1 MKKNNLN
8 DLIFDYFP
16 PIPNKQWKQK
26 IQYELNGE
34 DYQKKLV
41 RHTVDNVS
49 TLPYY
54 TYNDVSFFYDY
65 KKKESQSCHIIH
77 VNNEAEANLLAQ
89 SSTSSFIIFNLY
101 SKEVLLDQLFDNL
114 NTNKLLVHCFFLNLE
129 FFNKIKNHNIPYTFN
144 PINKLFKTGTWYRNE
159 KWDFEQLFNSNC
171 NNGIIDVS
179 IFHNS
184 GASPL
189 QQIAYA
195 ISHAQELI
203 KLNTKTNIN
212 LIFYLVSVNTNVFEE
227 IAKLRTIK
235 ILHSYFFNNID
246 CQIILTKSKRNF
258 INFDEAL
265 NQNIF
270 NTEKLIAASA
280 HVDFIENYQKRAEQS
295 NMCSEAIYT
304 EKLLQQYIDLSI
316 PLIKNMNQKG
326 ILELFKSGIIQQK
339 IKDHAYAELKKFES
353 TFEKNF
359 SKFKTPINSVK
370 LEKPS
375 KEVQFEPLV
384 ERRLSENLEKK
395 YFDA

>member
-8 DLIFDYFP
+8 DLIFDIFP

-54 TYNDVSFFYDY
+54 TYNDVSFFYNNN
-65 KKKESQSCHIIH
+65 KRESQSCHIIH
-77 VNNEAEANLLAQ
+77 VNNEIEANSLAQ
-89 SSTSSFIIFNLY
+89 SSSLSFIIFNLY
-101 SKEVLLDQLFDNL
+101 SKEVNIDQLLNNL
-114 NTNKLLVHCFFLNLE
+114 TTNKLLIHCFFLNVE
-129 FFNKIKNHNIPYTFN
+129 FFNKIENLNIPYTFN

-159 KWDFEQLFNSNC
+159 KWDFEQLFNSKC
-171 NNGIIDVS
+171 NNGIVDVS

-184 GASPL
+184 GASSL

-195 ISHAQELI
+195 ISHTQEVIHL
-203 KLNTKTNIN
+203 KKSIN
-212 LIFYLVSVNTNVFEE
+212 LIHYIVSVNTNVFEE
-227 IAKLRTIK
+227 IAKLKAIK

-270 NTEKLIAASA
+270 KTEKLIATAA
-280 HVDFIENYQKRAEQS
+280 HVDFIENYQNRDEQS
-295 NMCSEAIYT
+295 NMYSQAIYT

-326 ILELFKSGIIQQK
+326 ILELFKSGNIQQK

-353 TFEKNF
+353 TFGKNF
-359 SKFKTPINSVK
+359 AKFKTPINSVK

-384 ERRLSENLEKK
+384 ERRLSEKLEKK
-395 YFDA
+395 HFDA